1 MPMAEMR
8 ISPGSLLRSIHGV
21 AQAVKLSGAETEPIA
36 QRLSASTEALELAE
50 WQALF
55 EDMNSGDDDDDDDDG
70 HSLHQLTAVLGVALA
85 VSFLRETGRHDRIAR
100 PDELDRCWDMVY
112 RAISSKGAPAF
123 AASRSAQGFL
133 SVPLCSIVRDGSID
147 ELFRLHVWLP
157 DGKRGNPDFRLHSHQ
172 PFAQSWILAGAGE
185 DRSWE
190 VEQVNDPAEA
200 THAGYALS
208 WADGKGQGSAY
219 KTHQSSSTVRNTGDL
234 FRATETSAQV
244 NVRDSTYVV
253 PAARYHTSDV
263 APDALCATLFFFDSH
278 RGFVKDAGVLGP
290 RDGESYTQLRDPA
303 GVSPSELAEAVQAAR
318 LQEL

>member
-1 MPMAEMR
+1 MAEMR

-21 AQAVKLSGAETEPIA
+21 AQAVKLSEAETEPIV
-36 QRLSASTEALELAE
+36 QRLSASTEGLELAE
-50 WQALF
+50 WQSLF
-55 EDMNSGDDDDDDDDG
+55 EDMNSDDEG
-70 HSLHQLTAVLGVALA
+70 HSLHHLAGVLGVALA
-85 VSFLRETGRHDRIAR
+85 VSFLREAGRHDRIAR
-100 PDELDRCWDMVY
+100 PDELYRCWNMVY
-112 RAISSKGAPAF
+112 RAISSNDAPAF

-133 SVPLCSIVRDGSID
+133 SVPLCSIVKDGSID

-172 PFAQSWILAGAGE
+172 PFAQSWILAGAGK

-208 WADGKGQGSAY
+208 WADAKGQGSAY

-234 FRATETSAQV
+234 FRATETSSQV
-244 NVRDSTYVV
+244 NVLDSTYVV
-253 PAARYHTSDV
+253 PAAHYHTSEV

-303 GVSPSELAEAVQAAR
+303 GVSPCELAEAVQAAR
-318 LQEL
+318 SQGL